1 MENGDNAAAPL
12 PGVVNW
18 IRRMS
23 TGAAP
28 AEEGLSEAILGRGSS
43 PLPNATLRAAS
54 PTGAGATLHG
64 PHGSGL
70 SPPSLNRPGTP
81 PRPTSWCNTRYTWAD
96 AHLLAAPAGAA
107 GAVEVKS
114 NVNSFKPA
122 RRASLTV
129 RPPPAA
135 PPTATTSRPL
145 RVGPSTPNPQPFTLN
160 AACRP

>member
-70 SPPSLNRPGTP
+70 SPPCPLALAHHRA
-81 PRPTSWCNTRYTWAD
+81 PR
-96 AHLLAAPAGAA
+96 AGATLA
-107 GAVEVKS
+107 IPGLMRTSSQRLQEQL
-114 NVNSFKPA
+114 A
-122 RRASLTV
+122 RWR
-129 RPPPAA
+129 
-135 PPTATTSRPL
+135 
-145 RVGPSTPNPQPFTLN
+145 
-160 AACRP
+160 